1 MNTNSKTLIIE
12 QPKPI
17 RKQVYEH
24 LQEQIL
30 NHTSEPASRLVEAQ
44 IAKSLGTSRTPVREA
59 LHLLEKDGF
68 IESIPRVGYRI
79 KRLAIEELD
88 EILEIRKVNEML
100 ACRWALKR
108 IDKKSLASLE
118 KNITATRRMLGNGN
132 PSSFIQF
139 DEEFHDILVR
149 SAGSKHLQEMCQ
161 QLRRLMYRYRSESL
175 KTMMSVQSAFEGHE
189 MILEKLKDKD
199 ETGLEKAL
207 IDHLNYS
214 RNDIREIAR
223 LQETNGE
230 KFY

>member
-1 MNTNSKTLIIE
+1 MNTTRKALIIE

-30 NHTSEPASRLVEAQ
+30 NHATEPASRLVEAQ

-100 ACRWALKR
+100 ACRWAIKR
-108 IDKKSLASLE
+108 IDKKSLTSLE
-118 KNITATRRMLGNGN
+118 KNISATRRMLDTGN
-132 PSSFIQF
+132 PLPFIQY

-149 SAGSKHLQEMCQ
+149 TAGSKHLLEMCQ
-161 QLRRLMYRYRSESL
+161 QLRRLMYRYRTESL
-175 KTMMSVQSAFEGHE
+175 RTMTSVQAAFEGHE
-189 MILEKLKDKD
+189 MILNKLKDRD

-214 RNDIREIAR
+214 RNDIRDIAR
-223 LQETNGE
+223 LQDTPGE
-230 KFY
+230 KLY